1 MDERVEI
8 VRRSEAIATMIA
20 PMLHGH
26 GPEIQSIVLAELLSM
41 WLIGHHPEVRREALE
56 QHVGLVCDLVTVNLA
71 KKDPWAS
78 IQ

>member
-8 VRRSEAIATMIA
+8 VRRSEAIAIMIA
-20 PMLHGH
+20 PMLHGQ

-71 KKDPWAS
+71 KRDPWATM
-78 IQ
+78 Q